1 MQYLGIDISKAKFD
15 CLWLRN
21 ADTNKVKT
29 KIFQNTRDGHEKLKS
44 WIEVNLND
52 DPANIHIIMEATGVY
67 HESLALYLFNHGFN
81 VSVANPAR
89 PKAFAKGLGSLHK
102 NDKKDSYI
110 LALYG
115 SRMAPDTWKPEPIE
129 IRELKAL
136 TSRLEA
142 LEGDLQREKNRLE
155 KAEFSPASQLVI
167 DSLTKMIKGLESEKA
182 RLEKEIDD
190 HIDRFPYLKKDRQL
204 LASIPGI
211 GPVMS
216 RLMLMV
222 IHSRDFTKASQVA
235 AYLGVTPVQ
244 NESGVFKGRS
254 RLSKTGP
261 AKIRSKLYMAAVV
274 SWKYNPDLIQQKDRL
289 LANGKC
295 KMQVLGATM
304 RKLVQICYGVVKNQT
319 EYQPQVS

>member
-1 MQYLGIDISKAKFD
+1 
-15 CLWLRN
+15 
-21 ADTNKVKT
+21 
-29 KIFQNTRDGHEKLKS
+29 
-44 WIEVNLND
+44 
-52 DPANIHIIMEATGVY
+52 
-67 HESLALYLFNHGFN
+67 
-81 VSVANPAR
+81 
-89 PKAFAKGLGSLHK
+89 
-102 NDKKDSYI
+102 
-110 LALYG
+110 
-115 SRMAPDTWKPEPIE
+115 
-129 IRELKAL
+129 
-136 TSRLEA
+136 
-142 LEGDLQREKNRLE
+142 
-155 KAEFSPASQLVI
+155 
-167 DSLTKMIKGLESEKA
+167 
-182 RLEKEIDD
+182 
-190 HIDRFPYLKKDRQL
+190 
-204 LASIPGI
+204 
-211 GPVMS
+211 MS